1 MTKIIL
7 PWNTHSTLNID
18 PLHYTRNNMNEN
30 VFITENG
37 YYIAKMAKLSYHIEI
52 QRCKVWIESIKP
64 ILIFQYMH
72 VFQSRKKT
80 SMKASDTEN
89 HSSLNNKR
97 ILNVHFVCTSS
108 RFPIVYVEYCYV
120 HKVALSVIHKPS
132 TIVEEKAG
140 EEKLVSHWW

>member
-1 MTKIIL
+1 MMKIIL
-7 PWNTHSTLNID
+7 PWNTHSTLDID
-18 PLHYTRNNMNEN
+18 PL
-30 VFITENG
+30 
-37 YYIAKMAKLSYHIEI
+37 YYIQVTIWMKMYSLQKMVIAKMAKLSYHIEI